1 MTETPEPGSPT
12 GEAYD
17 WFRRGEDLLR
27 QGNAAAAAQL
37 LQRAL
42 AAEPGSRAARETLAR
57 ALFDAQ
63 QYEEAREM
71 FAGIVADYPSDDY
84 ALFGLGLAALRS
96 GDPKAA
102 VEHLSLAVAMKPHDH
117 HYATALRNARAQNAV
132 DPVGGPAT
140 AGAPVEEQPPM
151 RGSALNVPADI
162 EELLRGIK
170 RSDGAPDDDAPNGE
184 LT

>member
-1 MTETPEPGSPT
+1 MTETPESGAPT

-17 WFRRGEDLLR
+17 WFRRGEQLLA

-42 AAEPGSRAARETLAR
+42 AAEPRSRAARETLAR

-63 QYEEAREM
+63 QYDAARVL
-71 FAGIVADYPSDDY
+71 FAEIVADHPADDY
-84 ALFGLGLAALRS
+84 ALFGLGLASLRA
-96 GDPKAA
+96 GDPRAA

-117 HYATALRNARAQNAV
+117 HYATALRNARAQNSV

-140 AGAPVEEQPPM
+140 AGTVRPESRRRGEPTVPSELERYRRGPGAPV
-151 RGSALNVPADI
+151 
-162 EELLRGIK
+162 
-170 RSDGAPDDDAPNGE
+170 DGDSPQGE
-184 LT
+184 AG